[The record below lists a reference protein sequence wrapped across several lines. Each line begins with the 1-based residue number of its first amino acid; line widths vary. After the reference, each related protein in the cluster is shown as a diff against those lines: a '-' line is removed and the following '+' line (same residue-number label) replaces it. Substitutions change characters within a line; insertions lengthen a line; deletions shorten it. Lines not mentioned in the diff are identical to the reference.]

1 MRTKLKNLTSIFL
14 AVIMVFGIFA
24 IVPFTA
30 NAATSGD
37 FEYTVLDDGTAEI
50 TAYSGSAAELTIPS
64 ELDGYTVTSIGRR
77 AFKGNTS
84 FTSLIIPN
92 SVNNL
97 ESMAFAGCGI
107 TSLTLGNGM
116 TTVDNQAFMGC
127 NKLASI
133 TFGKNLKTIGD
144 RVFVSC
150 SSLTELVIPNGVT
163 RIGMNA
169 FQKCTNLAS
178 VTIPDSVI
186 SIGGSAFLQTKLY
199 DDQPDSVV
207 YIDGWVCGYN
217 GTMPENTSLVFKGG
231 TRGIADKAFL
241 SSNLENVTIPDS
253 VTNSGTAVFDK
264 CKSLKK
270 VIIGDG
276 LKKIDK
282 ETFLDCTSL
291 TDVTIG
297 KNVTSIGD
305 SAFYNCSSLASI
317 TIPDGVTEIGDK
329 AFSVCSSLESVTI
342 PESVTSI
349 INTAFNN
356 HSDALTLYGYIG
368 SAAEVFAT
376 KNGITFVNIEDVPKP
391 TMGDVNGDGEISIL
405 DATELQKYVAE
416 LSALNDEQLA
426 VADVNGDGQIS
437 VLDATEI
444 QKYLAELTP
453 SLG

>member
-199 DDQPDSVV
+199 DD
-207 YIDGWVCGYN
+207 
-217 GTMPENTSLVFKGG
+217 
-231 TRGIADKAFL
+231 
-241 SSNLENVTIPDS
+241 
-253 VTNSGTAVFDK
+253 
-264 CKSLKK
+264 
-270 VIIGDG
+270 
-276 LKKIDK
+276 
-282 ETFLDCTSL
+282 
-291 TDVTIG
+291 
-297 KNVTSIGD
+297 
-305 SAFYNCSSLASI
+305 
-317 TIPDGVTEIGDK
+317 
-329 AFSVCSSLESVTI
+329 
-342 PESVTSI
+342 
-349 INTAFNN
+349 
-356 HSDALTLYGYIG
+356 
-368 SAAEVFAT
+368 
-376 KNGITFVNIEDVPKP
+376 
-391 TMGDVNGDGEISIL
+391 
-405 DATELQKYVAE
+405 
-416 LSALNDEQLA
+416 
-426 VADVNGDGQIS
+426 
-437 VLDATEI
+437 
-444 QKYLAELTP
+444 
-453 SLG
+453 